1 MLEITETH
9 KKNYNLKKKKKFMKQ
24 ILIILLAFLSLALA
38 RIAERHER
46 LTVED
51 LPKFMRSLRIF
62 SPECNT
68 HGVYYK
74 SKCFCYSQ
82 YDGAKCENKGKI
94 PKNLKKNKF

>member
-1 MLEITETH
+1 M
-9 KKNYNLKKKKKFMKQ
+9 NQ
-24 ILIILLAFLSLALA
+24 ILFILLAFLSLALTKYVKL
-38 RIAERHER
+38 HKR

-94 PKNLKKNKF
+94 PTNLKKYKC